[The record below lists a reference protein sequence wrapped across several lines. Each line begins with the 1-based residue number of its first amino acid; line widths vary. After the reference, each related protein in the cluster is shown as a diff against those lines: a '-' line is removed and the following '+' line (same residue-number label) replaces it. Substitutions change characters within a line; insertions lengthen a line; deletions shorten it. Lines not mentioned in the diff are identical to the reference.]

1 MANLGCLRA
10 EATMST
16 DMQDTPRFGL
26 HSFRAKF
33 VLVVGGAVLFDLLMS
48 GGLALWN
55 VQRLSQ
61 DATSEV
67 GAGLTTANQEYIRSY
82 AESTASRVDLL
93 LDRVHAD
100 VKTLAGVMQ
109 GQIDDP
115 DRQKQVGATLANQ
128 AAASVNVVYDTKGQW
143 AQNLPGAPS
152 VVSVWGY
159 LLGPDHKPLP
169 AVQDEIENSAVLDLV
184 APSLLTSG
192 SSKLQMYYIG
202 PKERPIFRTAPYTD
216 QAQTFD
222 RLYPG
227 HNNSEFWEF
236 FFPGIYGSWQ
246 KWALDPASRF
256 IPDNDITQTAP
267 YTDAITG
274 KLIVS
279 FFHPLWTRDRTGVAG
294 AAGADITLDQL
305 AEIVE
310 NVKIAETG
318 FGFLTMPNGNVVA
331 INAKSE
337 ATIGLVSSNEKG
349 TDGVTGLE
357 RSLRASTQPAIA
369 TLDLDSSNDGAI
381 QHVLLQKDGEDVPYI
396 VVLKG
401 LKPTNLWTTGPIE
414 KQAMSVGIVVP
425 EREIYAALFA
435 AQDSISKATNR
446 ILLYQ
451 LLAIIVSLMIVFAAV
466 FGLSKRI
473 TAGLSALAAGARR
486 LQAKDY
492 SVRVNIPSKDEVG
505 EVGVAFNRMAE
516 QISFHTENLE
526 QLVDARTRDLE
537 DANVEI
543 STLNEKLRSE
553 NVRLGAELDVA
564 RQIQMMVLPKP
575 RELALIPGIE
585 IAAYMRPADEVGG
598 DYYDVLQDGHRLKI
612 GIGDVTGH
620 GLESGVL
627 MLMVQSVARALQE
640 TGEDNPRQFLDR
652 LNRAIF
658 KNLERTNSDKHL
670 SLAFLDYEDE
680 RLVLSGQH
688 EEVLVVRDGGKV
700 ERIDTLDL
708 GLPVGLE
715 RDISPFVATR
725 NIPFS
730 SGDVIILHTD
740 GVTEAE
746 GTGGKLFGLDRLSE
760 SARSR
765 YGSSAEEIKSGI
777 VDDLMA
783 YIGTRKIHDD
793 ITLVVMRHR

>member
-1 MANLGCLRA
+1 MSIETK
-10 EATMST
+10 EA
-16 DMQDTPRFGL
+16 PRFGL
-26 HSFRAKF
+26 RSFRAKF

-67 GAGLTTANQEYIRSY
+67 GAGLTKANQDYILSY
-82 AESTASRVDLL
+82 AGSTASRVDLL

-100 VKTLAGVMQ
+100 VNALAGVLQ
-109 GQIDDP
+109 EQIDDP
-115 DRQKQVGATLANQ
+115 DRQRQVGATLASEN
-128 AAASVNVVYDTKGQW
+128 AGSVDVVYDAKGQW

-169 AVQDEIENSAVLDLV
+169 AVQEDIDDSAVLDLV
-184 APSLLTSG
+184 APSLLASG

-202 PKERPIFRTAPYTD
+202 PKERPIFRTAPYTE

-227 HNNSEFWEF
+227 HNTSEFWEF
-236 FFPGIYGSWQ
+236 FFPGLYGSWQ
-246 KWALDPASRF
+246 QWALDPASR
-256 IPDNDITQTAP
+256 PVPSNITQTAP

-279 FFHPLWTRDRTGVAG
+279 FFHPLWTRDRKGVAG
-294 AAGADITLDQL
+294 TVGADITLDQL

-310 NVKIAETG
+310 NVKIAESG

-331 INAKSE
+331 INPKSE
-337 ATIGLVSSNEKG
+337 ATIGLVSSSDKG

-357 RSLRASTQPAIA
+357 RSLRRSTQPAIA
-369 TLDLDSSNDGAI
+369 SLDLGSSNDGVI
-381 QHVLLQKDGEDVPYI
+381 QHVMLQENGEDVPYI
-396 VVLKG
+396 VVLRG
-401 LKPTNLWTTGPIE
+401 LRPTNLWSSGPIE

-451 LLAIIVSLMIVFAAV
+451 LLAIIVSLLIVFAAV

-473 TAGLSALAAGARR
+473 TAGLSALAGAARR
-486 LQAKDY
+486 LQSQDY
-492 SVRVNIPSKDEVG
+492 SVRVSIPSKDEVG
-505 EVGVAFNRMAE
+505 EVGVAFNKMAE

-526 QLVDARTRDLE
+526 QLVDDRTKDLE
-537 DANVEI
+537 SANKEI
-543 STLNEKLRSE
+543 STLNDKLRDE

-564 RQIQMMVLPKP
+564 RHIQMMVLPKA
-575 RELALIPGIE
+575 RELAAIPGVE

-598 DYYDVLQDGHRLKI
+598 DYYDVLQDGGKLKI

-640 TGEDNPRQFLDR
+640 TGEGDPLQFLER

-680 RLVLSGQH
+680 QLTLSGQH
-688 EEVLVVRDGGKV
+688 EEVLVMRDGIDV
-700 ERIDTLDL
+700 ERIDTIDL
-708 GLPVGLE
+708 GLPIGLE
-715 RDISPFVATR
+715 QDISPFVATR
-725 NIPFS
+725 NIPFA
-730 SGDVIILHTD
+730 SGDVVVLHTD

-746 GTGGKLFGLDRLSE
+746 GPRGELFGLDRLCE
-760 SARSR
+760 SARQR
-765 YGSSAEEIKSGI
+765 YGASAEDMKTGI
-777 VDDLMA
+777 VEDLMA
-783 YIGTRKIHDD
+783 HIGTRKIHDD